1 MPLPAQQV
9 QAATVA
15 GLHAEVPV
23 GTQHLAWRAVT
34 AGLAVPLA
42 VLGGNK
48 WGGGAPVSRKLCRR
62 GREGKDEAKEEAE
75 GCAEAEG
82 MVLQFAVVVMF

>member
-34 AGLAVPLA
+34 AGLAVPHA

-48 WGGGAPVSRKLCRR
+48 WGGSGQQKTVPKGQGGER
-62 GREGKDEAKEEAE
+62 
-75 GCAEAEG
+75 
-82 MVLQFAVVVMF
+82 